1 MAVTFMSLWNDAPA
15 AGLEIGSCKYLSVFQ
30 YLNPFLSVV
39 VGTILVLGI
48 LFFLFFLNERFK
60 LLQQT
65 NTLPMLLYGLLV
77 GGVLKNQGG
86 GDVLLAVFLLTFAL
100 ERFKLV
106 ISNIN
111 SNRELFDFGFLVAL
125 AVLIYPKFI
134 FLIPWSLCSVIF
146 SGRSTLKDVV
156 ALCFGWLT
164 PLLFLYF
171 YYFWTDQAEVLPELF
186 WQNVWTGEPLYHFS
200 SLEWIRVGVL
210 LLLLFLSVTH
220 FLYRYSTFMLV
231 HRRFFFALI
240 ALLFFLAI
248 TFGIVPFTDKSF
260 TYILALPLSWMYAQ
274 FLLMQRSKIAGD
286 IWFILLLIACSI
298 FFIL

>member
-1 MAVTFMSLWNDAPA
+1 MLSKFLKSKQLYMIFVLPFFIMAVTFMSLWNDAPA

-39 VGTILVLGI
+39 VGTILVLWI

-65 NTLPMLLYGLLV
+65 TTLPMLLYGLLV

-100 ERFKLV
+100 ERFQLV

-134 FLIPWSLCSVIF
+134 FLRLCS
-146 SGRSTLKDVV
+146 
-156 ALCFGWLT
+156 
-164 PLLFLYF
+164 LL
-171 YYFWTDQAEVLPELF
+171 
-186 WQNVWTGEPLYHFS
+186 
-200 SLEWIRVGVL
+200 
-210 LLLLFLSVTH
+210 
-220 FLYRYSTFMLV
+220 
-231 HRRFFFALI
+231 
-240 ALLFFLAI
+240 
-248 TFGIVPFTDKSF
+248 
-260 TYILALPLSWMYAQ
+260 
-274 FLLMQRSKIAGD
+274 
-286 IWFILLLIACSI
+286 
-298 FFIL
+298 